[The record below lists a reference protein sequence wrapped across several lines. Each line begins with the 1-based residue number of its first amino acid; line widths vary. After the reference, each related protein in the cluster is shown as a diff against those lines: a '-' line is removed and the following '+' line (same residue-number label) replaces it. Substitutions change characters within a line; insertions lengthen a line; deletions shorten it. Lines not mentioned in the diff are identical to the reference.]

1 MANEFIITDLV
12 DKKAVQQLKELRLEF
27 DSTKG
32 SYVEL
37 AKELAQGVKTNP
49 KTFDELSQKARNYTS
64 LLEKLNKTQEN
75 MASIQAKQLTVLR
88 QVSQQLNSMSSL
100 QKLNLLFEQFAKN
113 SKNFLFSSDK
123 PDVSISSKNPNF
135 IPILVL
141 INYIMIFLP
150 FCHYC
155 RLPSLWVEQV

>member
-1 MANEFIITDLV
+1 MTPNIRTYGKRIYNYRFSRQ
-12 DKKAVQQLKELRLEF
+12 KAVQQLKELRLEF

-75 MASIQAKQLTVLR
+75 MTSIQAKQLTVLR

-100 QKLNLLFEQFAKN
+100 QKLNLLFEQFAKISRMQVTCLPDYLPHPTRCLRRRIMRLKYSN
-113 SKNFLFSSDK
+113 SK
-123 PDVSISSKNPNF
+123 
-135 IPILVL
+135 
-141 INYIMIFLP
+141 
-150 FCHYC
+150 
-155 RLPSLWVEQV
+155 